1 MIHVHINTCVPH
13 VITRHAGEY
22 DFDARAFD
30 RGGGGG
36 GGGDDGLFTT
46 TLLAGAR
53 VTGCDTLGT
62 ADCARGTCTPS
73 GGVRIYLYTRILYR
87 YDVVVHTRTTHRAT
101 NFAARRPIYFFVP
114 VSGDAAAVRSF
125 IIAAAVVTAHPYRS
139 FRRCRLV
146 SPPTSVVYAAVR
158 RQQHQQQQQ
167 QQRVRHRRPLSLPL
181 TPPRSQWSVAPPSA
195 RSPRTAV
202 AVAVVVAVFV
212 VVVVPIANVFVVVVV
227 VAVAV
232 IAAPPSFSTA
242 VAVAVAAFALSNGGR
257 TSPRSQ
263 SYYHS
268 GTSAAAIINYNRLV
282 EKHEIPVTYNI
293 STAVTATT
301 GTASTTT
308 ASTTSAAAA
317 TTTSVAS
324 SSSSTGSSRT
334 TAAIL
339 LLLYYYDSP
348 RVAVSTHTSRCVPR
362 HHPARP
368 S

>member
-1 MIHVHINTCVPH
+1 
-13 VITRHAGEY
+13 
-22 DFDARAFD
+22 
-30 RGGGGG
+30 
-36 GGGDDGLFTT
+36 
-46 TLLAGAR
+46 
-53 VTGCDTLGT
+53 
-62 ADCARGTCTPS
+62 
-73 GGVRIYLYTRILYR
+73 
-87 YDVVVHTRTTHRAT
+87 
-101 NFAARRPIYFFVP
+101 VP

-146 SPPTSVVYAAVR
+146 SPPTSDVDAAVR
-158 RQQHQQQQQ
+158 RQQHQQQQQQ

-212 VVVVPIANVFVVVVV
+212 VVVVVVPIAAVFVVVV
-227 VAVAV
+227 VAV

-268 GTSAAAIINYNRLV
+268 GTSAAAIINRLV
-282 EKHEIPVTYNI
+282 ETRDSRNI
-293 STAVTATT
+293 STATT

-308 ASTTSAAAA
+308 ASTTSTAA
-317 TTTSVAS
+317 TSVAS
-324 SSSSTGSSRT
+324 ATASGCCSRT

-339 LLLYYYDSP
+339 LL
-348 RVAVSTHTSRCVPR
+348 
-362 HHPARP
+362 
-368 S
+368 